1 MLVDQGDKQTKLLG
15 TVYHNRISQCNI
27 LVDSI
32 DKLIS
37 SGGDGHALSGQ
48 VSTLS
53 ADLENVKSDMSNVKS
68 DMSSMKGTMET
79 IQDQSSKILQCLEL
93 FRARPQD

>member
-37 SGGDGHALSGQ
+37 SGSGGDGHALSGQ
-48 VSTLS
+48 VSTLCKIGY
-53 ADLENVKSDMSNVKS
+53 VKC
-68 DMSSMKGTMET
+68 
-79 IQDQSSKILQCLEL
+79 KIGYVINERYHGDFTVPKLKN
-93 FRARPQD
+93 P